1 MTSFAVTRVQRCH
14 SRTVQIPSSKHF
26 IDSMNITSS
35 TRIFTAVSAHQQS
48 PSFVTP
54 PSLAFGDATASA
66 AAAVVVDVLD
76 TAQQS
81 MFCAYRNRSNRSCGA
96 GGDDNDDL

>member
-1 MTSFAVTRVQRCH
+1 
-14 SRTVQIPSSKHF
+14 
-26 IDSMNITSS
+26 MNITSS
-35 TRIFTAVSAHQQS
+35 TRIITAVSVHQQS

-54 PSLAFGDATASA
+54 PTLAFGDATASA

-76 TAQQS
+76 TAQQPVL
-81 MFCAYRNRSNRSCGA
+81 CAYRSRSCGA